1 MPPSTRTA
9 PQRAAAGIHRG
20 RALIWFVSAAAVL
33 AGALPLYLIADVP
46 DVGRSRAWVFTL
58 AVLIWSGLRLAIL
71 IMRGAPRLFEFF
83 FWLFCYIFM
92 GIAPTVQIRSGLIA
106 RTTKGMDPMLDQPT
120 ALIVC
125 LGILC
130 FEIGALCHLLMTRN
144 RRRSAAL
151 PRPVHPVRT
160 AVLAVVGAAASLY
173 FIAKVG
179 WGGLLGTRDAAFAA
193 REHAWPDPAAR
204 SVFYALAIY
213 PLLVAGGALSQITRT
228 VRGTRRAGLIVATSV
243 CLLLLLLIV
252 NPVAS
257 ARYSLGTVLF
267 AVAVYLG
274 AVTSTTRTRT
284 TLAATLGGLL
294 FVFPLADIFRYGV
307 GSLAR
312 DGFFG
317 EYQGN
322 PDYDAFWQISNALS
336 YWLDGLVE
344 PMRQLAGSVFFWVPR
359 ALWSAKPED
368 TGIVLAQYRGYDFH
382 NLSAPL
388 WAEMLVNGGIIA
400 VIVGFLLLGYL
411 LRAMDAKLVPAFRVG
426 GVWAI
431 AGAVFPVYMTIVL
444 RGSLLQATGALAV
457 ALVCVLVVA
466 GAKHHTTMDSP

>member
-1 MPPSTRTA
+1 MPSLTRTSEPRSTA
-9 PQRAAAGIHRG
+9 HPRG
-20 RALIWFVSAAAVL
+20 RALVWFVSAAAIL

-46 DVGRSRAWVFTL
+46 DIGRSRAWVLTL
-58 AVLIWSGLRLAIL
+58 AVLVWSGLRLAYL
-71 IMRGAPRLFEFF
+71 IMRGTPRLFEFF

-92 GIAPTVQIRSGLIA
+92 GIAPTVQIRSGLIS
-106 RTTKGMDPMLDQPT
+106 RTTKGMDPVLDQLT
-120 ALIVC
+120 ALITC

-130 FEIGALCHLLMTRN
+130 FEVGALVHFLVSRN
-144 RRRSAAL
+144 RAQSTSP
-151 PRPVHPVRT
+151 PRPVHAART
-160 AVLAVVGAAASLY
+160 AILALVGAAASLY
-173 FIAKVG
+173 FISKVG
-179 WGGLLGTRDAAFAA
+179 WGGLFGTRDAAFAA

-228 VRGTRRAGLIVATSV
+228 AHRSRRVGLAVATFL

-252 NPVAS
+252 NPIAS

-274 AVTSTTRTRT
+274 AVTTTTRTRT

-294 FVFPLADIFRYGV
+294 FVFPLADVFRYGV
-307 GSLAR
+307 GSLTR
-312 DGFFG
+312 NGFFG
-317 EYQGN
+317 EYKGN

-336 YWLDGLVE
+336 YWVDGLVE
-344 PMRQLAGSVFFWVPR
+344 PMRQLFGSVFFWVPR
-359 ALWSAKPED
+359 ALWSSKPND

-400 VIVGFLLLGYL
+400 VVVGFLILGFLLK
-411 LRAMDAKLVPAFRVG
+411 AMDSRLIPAFHVG
-426 GVWAI
+426 GVWTIVGAI
-431 AGAVFPVYMTIVL
+431 FPVYMMIVL

-457 ALVCVLVVA
+457 ALLCVLAVA
-466 GAKHHTTMDSP
+466 GSKRQTPIASP